1 MFNINRTITNLLTGI
16 SFGFVSGLLDING
29 VPIEATVSL
38 VVLGLLLFIL
48 FNILLKKEERRKNT
62 PIKFDKKA
70 IFKEQMKES
79 YYNLLFVIPGFITYI
94 LLITK
99 WQP

>member
-1 MFNINRTITNLLTGI
+1 MSKKRILFI
-16 SFGFVSGLLDING
+16 
-29 VPIEATVSL
+29 SL
-38 VVLGLLLFIL
+38 VHFGILVILGLLLLFIL

-62 PIKFDKKA
+62 SIKFDKKA

-79 YYNLLFVIPGFITYI
+79 YYNLLFVIPGFMTYI